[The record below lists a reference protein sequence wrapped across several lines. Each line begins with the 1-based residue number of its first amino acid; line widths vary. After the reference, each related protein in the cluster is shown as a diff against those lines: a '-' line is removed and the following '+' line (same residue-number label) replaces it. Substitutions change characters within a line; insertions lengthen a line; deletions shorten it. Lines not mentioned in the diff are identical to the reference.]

1 MTQNTVLS
9 SRPIRGFFQQA
20 GGRAETRGTHK
31 CPHWSLPSST
41 LIKTPLTSIF
51 LPAFLPTAHSHL
63 SWHLPVES
71 RRMKSRPQPG
81 TQLLHTPPTRA
92 NQIPTHPAHL
102 LTPPP
107 LFQSF
112 PPSAFSPQRFGKCAS
127 ESSSTVNLRSFGQ
140 ILTRLSLSVLIQRR
154 DHSTSWGAPEM
165 NPWHT

>member
-1 MTQNTVLS
+1 MTQNTILS
-9 SRPIRGFFQQA
+9 SRPICGFFQQA

-31 CPHWSLPSST
+31 CPHGSRPSST
-41 LIKTPLTSIF
+41 LIKSPLTSIF
-51 LPAFLPTAHSHL
+51 LPASLPTAHSHL
-63 SWHLPVES
+63 SLHLPVET

-81 TQLLHTPPTRA
+81 TQPLHTPPTRA

-127 ESSSTVNLRSFGQ
+127 EPSSTVNLRSFGQ
-140 ILTRLSLSVLIQRR
+140 ILTRLSLGVLIQRR
-154 DHSTSWGAPEM
+154 DHSTSWGAPDM
-165 NPWHT
+165 NPWPT